1 MAAGHEGAGT
11 RPANGRQG
19 ARTPKSAATRE
30 KIMRAAAELMVERG
44 DVEFQMGEVSARCGL
59 SKGSLYYYFA
69 DRSAL
74 VRAVFDRSVDDLVG
88 EVEAVVASAPS
99 AAASILGLVRAL
111 ADAVRPGGPLMLAM
125 VNRPERAAGAAAGL
139 VEESRLSRVVDIL
152 TAQVERAKGE
162 GLVRPEVNGRLAA
175 AAVAGAFLVFEHV
188 APAGPGT
195 AAEPARRSCARSSTW
210 RLPAWGPSAGAR
222 SSPRR
227 WGVRARARPPDVW
240 LLRRFPGVRF
250 APGAWGTIS
259 EPAEQ
264 GAEW

>member
-188 APAGPGT
+188 APAGAGGAGDGGGAGEALVREVVDLAFAGMGT
-195 AAEPARRSCARSSTW
+195 ERGRALLSEA
-210 RLPAWGPSAGAR
+210 LGGAGAGQA
-222 SSPRR
+222 S
-227 WGVRARARPPDVW
+227 
-240 LLRRFPGVRF
+240 
-250 APGAWGTIS
+250 
-259 EPAEQ
+259 
-264 GAEW
+264 

>member
-1 MAAGHEGAGT
+1 MAAGHGGADE

-19 ARTPKSAATRE
+19 ARTPKSVATRE

-44 DVEFQMGEVSARCGL
+44 GVEFQMGEVSARCGL

-74 VRAVFDRSVDDLVG
+74 VRAIFDRSVDDLVD
-88 EVEAVVASAPS
+88 EVEAVVAAAPS

-125 VNRPERAAGAAAGL
+125 VNRPERAGGAAAGL

-188 APAGPGT
+188 APVGAGGGGV
-195 AAEPARRSCARSSTW
+195 A
-210 RLPAWGPSAGAR
+210 GDAGAVGA
-222 SSPRR
+222 
-227 WGVRARARPPDVW
+227 GVGEALVREVVDLAFAGMGTERGRTLFSEALGGARA
-240 LLRRFPGVRF
+240 
-250 APGAWGTIS
+250 AS
-259 EPAEQ
+259 
-264 GAEW
+264 